1 MNMPRKTCAACGVM
15 LDEDEQCDGICED
28 CRTEPTDLESLLA
41 VALAAGGN
49 IEQASAAITEEASQ
63 P

>member
-1 MNMPRKTCAACGVM
+1 M